1 VQKGAEKM
9 TTTEAINHFTSRK
22 LMAEALK
29 IGVFGTYRWGQN
41 PPILR
46 QFQIERLTKGKL
58 KADA

>member
-1 VQKGAEKM
+1 M